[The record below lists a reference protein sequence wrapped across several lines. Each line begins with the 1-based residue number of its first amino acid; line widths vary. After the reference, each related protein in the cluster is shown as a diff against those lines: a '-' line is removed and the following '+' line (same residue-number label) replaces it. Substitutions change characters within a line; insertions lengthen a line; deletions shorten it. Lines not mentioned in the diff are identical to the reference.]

1 MEFEWDESKRQ
12 KTFFERGI
20 DFIDAAL
27 VIINSTTRSNL
38 KVLRLAD
45 QGKESFD
52 NQCFE
57 YE

>member
-45 QGKESFD
+45 
-52 NQCFE
+52 
-57 YE
+57 